1 MITPVC
7 LLMARGERPRK
18 CVRLHE
24 PDHHPSLLAPRLQAE
39 SPRCGCH
46 AAPLYCVGD
55 FCLGEGSGQDSKL
68 AVGDIWVKRGQHW
81 QSLRYQETEK
91 KKLWK
96 ARLRLRFAR
105 RV

>member
-1 MITPVC
+1 MSQITIRRYSLRDFKLSPLGADAT
-7 LLMARGERPRK
+7 LLHCTA
-18 CVRLHE
+18 
-24 PDHHPSLLAPRLQAE
+24 SATFA
-39 SPRCGCH
+39 
-46 AAPLYCVGD
+46 
-55 FCLGEGSGQDSKL
+55 LGEGSGQDSKL
-68 AVGDIWVKRGQHW
+68 AVGDIWLKRGQHW